1 MKDIAPE
8 LLLKLQESFRVK
20 FKRNQNIQHLNN
32 RLISGKATYRDV
44 NDMAME
50 LGNLL
55 AQVYRENISEEILP
69 DGRLYYNIGQRV
81 IAPTMKQNYE
91 ILSEYARD
99 TQTLVNQASGLGIIG
114 KKADLNQ
121 DRIRGIVDKLDKDVF
136 LKTKWLLDEPIKNF
150 TQSIVDDTVKVN
162 AELHH
167 NLGLNPKIIR
177 TEVGNCCDWCKAVA
191 GVHEYAAVKDVSQEF
206 INTSTNKKNKVG
218 HDVFRRHSRCRCTVE
233 YSPGDNR
240 RQNVHSKSWRSERNG
255 NRQAY

>member
-55 AQVYRENISEEILP
+55 AQVYRENISEDILP

-167 NLGLNPKIIR
+167 NL
-177 TEVGNCCDWCKAVA
+177 V
-191 GVHEYAAVKDVSQEF
+191 
-206 INTSTNKKNKVG
+206 
-218 HDVFRRHSRCRCTVE
+218 
-233 YSPGDNR
+233 
-240 RQNVHSKSWRSERNG
+240 
-255 NRQAY
+255 